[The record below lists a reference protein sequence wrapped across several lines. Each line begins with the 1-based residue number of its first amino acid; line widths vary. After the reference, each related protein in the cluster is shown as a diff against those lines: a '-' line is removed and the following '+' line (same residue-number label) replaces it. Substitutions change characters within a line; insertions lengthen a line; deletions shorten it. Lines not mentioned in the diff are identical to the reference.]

1 MIRYAWKRVIVG
13 LMAAAFTLPAAADDL
28 DDLKRR
34 LDAIEAENSQ
44 LRQDL
49 DAVKTSEDVLVGQM
63 SELAQTV
70 DKKED
75 AKEQKKEDPLA
86 FSSKWNNGWE
96 ASTKDKQFKFH
107 VGGRV
112 QVDRVAMDE
121 GAKNAFLRR
130 ICLRHDANAEQ
141 RRLEREA
148 ADERVRLER
157 QVEER
162 AHLEHEA
169 GAGAAA
175 RRAAFSVAPA
185 FEPGTA
191 VPM

>member
-75 AKEQKKEDPLA
+75 AKEQKKE
-86 FSSKWNNGWE
+86 
-96 ASTKDKQFKFH
+96 
-107 VGGRV
+107 VRV
-112 QVDRVAMDE
+112 E
-121 GAKNAFLRR
+121 WG
-130 ICLRHDANAEQ
+130 
-141 RRLEREA
+141 
-148 ADERVRLER
+148 
-157 QVEER
+157 
-162 AHLEHEA
+162 
-169 GAGAAA
+169 
-175 RRAAFSVAPA
+175 
-185 FEPGTA
+185 
-191 VPM
+191 